1 MRSRIAFTS
10 LCAAVLWWSSCT
22 GIAIDDGVANEQERI
37 TTVTLTFKAPDGS
50 TQDFSV
56 RDLDGAGGEPPM
68 ADDISLSAN
77 TTYELFVK
85 FLDES
90 DAAEVVDRTDEL
102 RDEDTEHL
110 VCYMTTSAIA
120 TPQPTDYDLEGGV
133 LGLEATMST
142 GGAALGFL
150 TVRLKHLPDKGAP
163 DPCATGR
170 TDVEVSFLVEV
181 K

>member
-1 MRSRIAFTS
+1 MKYRIA
-10 LCAAVLWWSSCT
+10 LILAVALIWSSCEK
-22 GIAIDDGVANEQERI
+22 DSNDNVVDNEQELI
-37 TTVTLTFKAPDGS
+37 TTVTLTFKAPDGG
-50 TQDFSV
+50 TEDFSV
-56 RDLDGAGGEPPM
+56 RDVDGTGGEPAV

-90 DAAEVVDRTDEL
+90 DSTRVVDLTDEV
-102 RDEDTEHL
+102 RAEDTDHL
-110 VCYMTTSAIA
+110 VCFMTTSEIP
-120 TPQPTDYDLEGGV
+120 TPEPADYDANGDV
-133 LGLEATMST
+133 LGLEATMTT
-142 GGAALGFL
+142 GAPALGFL

-163 DPCATGR
+163 DPCSTGE